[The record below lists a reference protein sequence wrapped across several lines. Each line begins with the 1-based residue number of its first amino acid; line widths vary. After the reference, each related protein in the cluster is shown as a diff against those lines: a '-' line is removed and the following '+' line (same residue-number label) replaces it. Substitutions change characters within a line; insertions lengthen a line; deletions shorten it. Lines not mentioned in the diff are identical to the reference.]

1 MDLTNYITILPIT
14 IICLLIGMGLKQINK
29 IPNKFIPVIV
39 GFIGGLIA
47 IPAMYIMKDFP
58 ANDVITAIS
67 IGIMSGLS
75 STGVHQVY
83 KQTTK
88 SE

>member
-39 GFIGGLIA
+39 GLIGGLIA

>member
-39 GFIGGLIA
+39 GFIGCLIA

>member
-58 ANDVITAIS
+58 ANDIITAIS

>member
-58 ANDVITAIS
+58 ANDVITTIS

>member
-1 MDLTNYITILPIT
+1 MDLINYITILPIT

>member
-47 IPAMYIMKDFP
+47 IPAMYIMKNFP

-75 STGVHQVY
+75 STGVHQVN
-83 KQTTK
+83 KKKKKTK
-88 SE
+88 

>member
-83 KQTTK
+83 KQTIK

>member
-67 IGIMSGLS
+67 IGIMSG
-75 STGVHQVY
+75 VA
-83 KQTTK
+83 
-88 SE
+88 

>member
-47 IPAMYIMKDFP
+47 IPAMYIMKNFP

-88 SE
+88 LE

>member
-75 STGVHQVY
+75 STGVHQIY

>member
-88 SE
+88 LE

>member
-47 IPAMYIMKDFP
+47 IPAMHIMKDFP

>member
-47 IPAMYIMKDFP
+47 IPAMYIMKNFP

>member
-29 IPNKFIPVIV
+29 IPNKFIPVII

>member
-1 MDLTNYITILPIT
+1 MNLTNYITILPIT

>member
-75 STGVHQVY
+75 STGIHQVY

>member
-47 IPAMYIMKDFP
+47 IPAMYIMEDFP

>member
-47 IPAMYIMKDFP
+47 IPAMYTMKDFP

>member
-47 IPAMYIMKDFP
+47 IPGMYIMKDFP

>member
-47 IPAMYIMKDFP
+47 IPAMYITKNFP

>member
-29 IPNKFIPVIV
+29 IPNKFIPVSV

-88 SE
+88 

>member
-75 STGVHQVY
+75 STGAHQVY

>member
-14 IICLLIGMGLKQINK
+14 TICLLIGMGLKQINK

>member
-29 IPNKFIPVIV
+29 IPNKLIPVIV

>member
-14 IICLLIGMGLKQINK
+14 IICFLIGMGLKQINK